1 MILIRDK
8 SLFIGDYGQIHRR
21 GTKLNTTK
29 TTENHLDLLKACC
42 QLLSTMLH
50 YVIFINK

>member
-8 SLFIGDYGQIHRR
+8 SLFIGDNLQIHRR
-21 GTKLNTTK
+21 GSKLNTIK
-29 TTENHLDLLKACC
+29 TRENHLDLLKACC
-42 QLLSTMLH
+42 QLLSTILH